1 MTKHNAEA
9 EEGAAPGGRTSR
21 RRSLLRLAEYSRPGL
36 ILRLTR
42 QEDVSCRDDRALT
55 LPTLDPVDPGS
66 GAYPFAIK
74 RSCRDARVR
83 VTRRRRELD
92 SNLRFLARAVSV
104 LPVRDRMFA
113 SSSLQPRVRVSQLRE
128 IQGPATGRWSFE
140 AGLGARA
147 CLNDDARRRTR
158 GRLLRGP
165 RHRSGEQ
172 TTPGK
177 FTAAT

>member
-42 QEDVSCRDDRALT
+42 PEDVSCRDDRALT

-83 VTRRRRELD
+83 VTRRRREMD
-92 SNLRFLARAVSV
+92 SNHQYLEDKPRFVQRLR
-104 LPVRDRMFA
+104 
-113 SSSLQPRVRVSQLRE
+113 
-128 IQGPATGRWSFE
+128 
-140 AGLGARA
+140 
-147 CLNDDARRRTR
+147 
-158 GRLLRGP
+158 
-165 RHRSGEQ
+165 
-172 TTPGK
+172 
-177 FTAAT
+177 